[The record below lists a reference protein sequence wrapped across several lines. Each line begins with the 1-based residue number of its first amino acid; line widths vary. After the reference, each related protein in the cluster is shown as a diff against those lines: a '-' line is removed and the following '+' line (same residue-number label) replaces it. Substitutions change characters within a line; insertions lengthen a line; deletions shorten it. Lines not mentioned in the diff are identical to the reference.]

1 VTTNTILSN
10 LGAANNPAAGAALPS
25 GGFAGLLLDHS
36 RRVIRAASGFEVY
49 GAGWLRPWLTYCCSP
64 LLKRVASERIAHF
77 SDFKV
82 RLGECDL
89 YTFANIFED
98 YPVPDI
104 ERALNEIE
112 LIVDL
117 GANVG
122 AFSCLAAALC
132 RKHKL
137 DHPIIAVEPNSA
149 NVKFLRE
156 QPFAR
161 AISIR
166 QAAVGATAGTARLV
180 RGYNS
185 VSDYVDFSGHAPGET
200 IDVISLDS
208 LCDRPALV
216 KMDIEGSEWEILETG
231 LPRHVRHL
239 VLEWHP
245 RPESHC
251 TAPADLL
258 PGNWKLISRDLF
270 GASMWYFRAQE
281 SN

>member
-1 VTTNTILSN
+1 MDTILSN
-10 LGAANNPAAGAALPS
+10 LDAANNSAAGGTPPGS
-25 GGFAGLLLDHS
+25 GLAGLLLDHS
-36 RRVIRAASGFEVY
+36 RRIIRAANGFGVY
-49 GAGWLRPWLTYCCSP
+49 GASWLRPWATYCLSP
-64 LLKRVASERIAHF
+64 LLKRVARERIVHF

-98 YPVPDI
+98 YPVRDI
-104 ERALNEIE
+104 ERVLNEIE

-132 RKHKL
+132 RKHGL
-137 DHPIIAVEPNSA
+137 DHPIVAVEPSSV

-166 QAAVGATAGTARLV
+166 HAAVGATDGTARLV

-185 VSDYVDFSGHAPGET
+185 VSDYVDFSGHAMGEA
-200 IDVISLDS
+200 INVISLDS

-216 KMDIEGSEWEILETG
+216 KMDVEGSEWEILEAG

-245 RPESHC
+245 RRGSHC
-251 TAPADLL
+251 RAPADLV